1 MIKAG
6 MLLVMVVCGIT
17 AGQADAPA
25 LAGAPPD
32 ATDSND
38 THPALPPGP
47 GRDLVVRTCAQ
58 CHAVEIVTQQHL
70 GLDGWKKLVDL
81 MASNGAVATDP
92 EFDQITAYLANAF
105 PPLPN
110 DAGAAR

>member
-6 MLLVMVVCGIT
+6 MLMAMVVCGIM
-17 AGQADAPA
+17 AGLADAPA
-25 LAGAPPD
+25 LA

-38 THPALPPGP
+38 AYPGLPPGP

-58 CHAVEIVTQQHL
+58 CHAVEIVTQQHM